1 MINELTNERIV
12 NSLNTNSLNIKQN
25 TMTQQLLFSV
35 LIANYNN
42 GKYLM
47 DAIESVRQQTYTNWE
62 IILVDDG
69 STDNSHEL
77 YKELEQDERIHIFL
91 NDQNHGCGYTKRRCA
106 ELANGEIC
114 GFLDPDD
121 ALIDNALELMVNVH
135 IIHPKVSVVYSKAY
149 FCDTK
154 FNVLEQASL
163 PDFSNGKTYFNYRN
177 HGSMNLA
184 TYKNAF
190 YKLTDG
196 INPNLQAGVD
206 QDLYFRIEEVGD
218 IYVLDEFTYKYVV
231 KGHDSAIS
239 TNFDTYAKLWYWNL
253 IARRDT
259 CLRRNIP
266 ERILIDDF
274 QKILD
279 NYVKGILER
288 NSKEVIDKIVAERL
302 YAHVYKKEC
311 EIRSS
316 KAYRLGKLLLK
327 PLYKIKALFNNK

>member
-1 MINELTNERIV
+1 MTN
-12 NSLNTNSLNIKQN
+12 QP
-25 TMTQQLLFSV
+25 LFSV

-91 NDQNHGCGYTKRRCA
+91 NDKNHGCGYTKRRCA

-121 ALIDNALELMVNVH
+121 SLIENALEVMVNVH
-135 IIHPKVSVVYSKAY
+135 QEHPKVSVVYSKAY
-149 FCDTK
+149 FCDTE
-154 FNVLEQASL
+154 FNVLNEATL
-163 PDFSNGKTYFNYRN
+163 PDLSKNKTYFDYRN
-177 HGSMNLA
+177 HGSMHLA
-184 TYKNAF
+184 TYKNSL

-218 IYVLDEFTYKYVV
+218 IYALDKFTYKYVTS
-231 KGHDSAIS
+231 GHDNSIA
-239 TNFDTYAKLWYWNL
+239 TNFNTYAKLWYWNL

-259 CLRRNIP
+259 CIRRNIP

-274 QKILD
+274 QRILD
-279 NYVKGILER
+279 NYAKGILER
-288 NSKEVIDKIVAERL
+288 NSEELINNIVAERIYAEL
-302 YAHVYKKEC
+302 YKSKQK
-311 EIRSS
+311 IRSS
-316 KAYRLGKLLLK
+316 HAYRLGKFILAPFK
-327 PLYKIKALFNNK
+327 KIKQLFKL